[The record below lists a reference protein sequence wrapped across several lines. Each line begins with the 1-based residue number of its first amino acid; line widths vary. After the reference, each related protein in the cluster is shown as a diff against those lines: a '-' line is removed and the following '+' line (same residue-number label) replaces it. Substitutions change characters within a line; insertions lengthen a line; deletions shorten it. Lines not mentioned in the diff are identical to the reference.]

1 MSTSVPACL
10 LYTRDDALARRLAA
24 YLHALDMPVQA
35 EPDAATV
42 ERRARAEREALV
54 FVDLRTDGATPL
66 LTRLRE
72 DSPSVLAVALG
83 HPRSDPM
90 LEAEAFGVHA
100 VEDLQSDDHRI
111 QALTRQAVTHLRLL
125 RDNRMLRE
133 RAASA
138 PAPAAPRPEPEA
150 AAQRLAGL
158 TRAFRHFTDVD
169 TLLDHVVEGI
179 AATALVGRV
188 GLFARGADARAFTLR
203 AGLRCLPETR
213 EWRVPERDRFAQWL
227 EAHAHLVAGGTLEHV
242 QDLADRDMLRRAL
255 VRLGAEV
262 VIPLHARGRLAGWLF
277 VGGRA
282 TGVPFTHADL
292 EDLAAMADQVST
304 VIDNALL
311 HNEVVVQKTLAET
324 LLHTIPTG
332 IVAVDTEGV
341 IRGFNEA
348 AEAILETAAAS
359 VIGRPAETLGT
370 RLSDALRRALL
381 ADPPPAA
388 AEWQDATTRRH
399 LSVQTRRLG
408 GARTLGAVALV
419 HDLSAEREIRRQQ
432 EKVERDA
439 FWTQLA
445 ASMSHEIRNPLVAIS
460 TFAQLLPER
469 YADPDFRD
477 EFSRIVKHEV
487 DRLNTIIEQINSFAH
502 PPRLHF
508 RGIDARRIARKAVQ
522 LATARLGSDSA
533 IQFVVDIPDDTP
545 AVRGDEHALTDGLGH
560 LLANAIDAVSGAAA
574 PRIAIAA
581 RPQAAREG
589 DGPTRIALSV
599 SDNGSGIP
607 DPIRDSIFSPFCTT
621 KMKGM
626 GLGLPIVQRTVTDHG
641 GEIQVQTGAG
651 GTTITMVL
659 PAAPEEAPDEA
670 HADRG

>member
-1 MSTSVPACL
+1 MSTDSACL
-10 LYTRDDALARRLAA
+10 LYTRDAGLVRRLAA
-24 YLHALDMPVQA
+24 YLHTLDVSVQA
-35 EPDAATV
+35 ESDPSAV
-42 ERRARAEREALV
+42 ERRVRAEGEALL
-54 FVDLRTDGATPL
+54 FVDLRSDGASRL
-66 LTRLRE
+66 LGRLRE
-72 DSPSVLAVALG
+72 EAPSVLAVALG

-90 LEAEAFGVHA
+90 LEAESLGVYA
-100 VEDLQSDDHRI
+100 AEDLQADDRRV
-111 QALTRQAVTHLRLL
+111 QTLARQAVSQLRLL
-125 RDNRMLRE
+125 RENRMLRE
-133 RAASA
+133 RASTAA
-138 PAPAAPRPEPEA
+138 LPPAPRSEPEA

-169 TLLDHVVEGI
+169 VLLDHVVEGI

-188 GLFARGADARAFTLR
+188 GLFARDGESHAFTLR

-213 EWRVPERDRFAQWL
+213 DWKVPEQDRFAQWL
-227 EAHAHLVAGGTLEHV
+227 EAHAHLVSSAILEHV

-255 VRLGAEV
+255 VRLGAEA

-282 TGVPFTHADL
+282 TGVPFTHGDL

-332 IVAVDTEGV
+332 IVAVDTGGV

-348 AEAILETAAAS
+348 AESILATPAMQ
-359 VIGRPAETLGT
+359 VVGRPAEALGT
-370 RLSDALRRALL
+370 RLSDALRRALVS
-381 ADPPPAA
+381 DPAA
-388 AEWQDATTRRH
+388 APAEWQDATTRRH

-408 GARTLGAVALV
+408 GSRTLGAVALV
-419 HDLSAEREIRRQQ
+419 HDLSAEREIRRRQ

-487 DRLNTIIEQINSFAH
+487 DRLNTIIEQINAFAH

-508 RGIDARRIARKAVQ
+508 RPVDARRIAQKAVQ
-522 LATARLGSDSA
+522 FATARLPRDSA
-533 IQFVVDIPDDTP
+533 IQLAIDMPDVLP
-545 AVRGDEHALTDGLGH
+545 LVQGDEHAITDGLGH
-560 LLANAIDAVSGAAA
+560 LLANSIDAVAGAAA
-574 PRIAIAA
+574 PRITISA
-581 RPQAAREG
+581 RLHPPGTGGEPRV
-589 DGPTRIALSV
+589 ALAV
-599 SDNGSGIP
+599 SDNGGGIP
-607 DPIRDSIFSPFCTT
+607 DSIRESVFSPFCTT
-621 KMKGM
+621 KTKGM

-641 GEIQVQTGAG
+641 GEIQIQTGPG
-651 GTTITMVL
+651 GTTITMIL
-659 PAAPEEAPDEA
+659 PAAQQEEATDEA